1 MDNKQLWDS
10 ALIEIGLSISEANFK
25 TWFKDTFVSKQEE
38 GVVYISV
45 PSEFVKSWLKDKFH
59 NLTLKTLRLTSEN
72 IRGVDYVVS
81 KERPLGQKSM
91 DGVNSLGKIE
101 LPLDN
106 FYVNKKDN
114 LNPRY
119 DFNSFVVGSFNELAH
134 AASQAVLKNPGGVY
148 NPLFIYGQTGVGKT
162 HLMQAIGNKIKDL
175 YQNKNVYYLT
185 SEKFAVDYTNSIQAN
200 TVSSFKEKYRKY
212 QVIVMDDIQFFSG
225 KEKTQEELFHL
236 FNTLY
241 ESGAQIIFS
250 SDRHPNFIPGLEDR
264 LKSRFAQGMIVDI
277 SPPDYES
284 RVAIIKKKSGQSN
297 FLIPD
302 EIVEYLATSVE
313 GSIRELE
320 GLLNS
325 IICQAQLKNKIPNL
339 NEIKGLIKNNI
350 KPKKMVPVESI
361 VKTVANYYNI
371 EPDSVY
377 KKTRKKEI
385 VKPRQLVMYLLR
397 EDYSMPYPTIGQKLG
412 GRDHT
417 TVIHSYEKIKRELKE
432 GIILTQEIEQLRSML

>member
-10 ALIEIGLSISEANFK
+10 ALIEIELSISKANFK
-25 TWFKDTFVSKQEE
+25 TWFKETFISKQEE
-38 GVVYISV
+38 GIVYISV
-45 PSEFVKSWLKDKFH
+45 PSEFVKGWLSDKFH
-59 NLTLKTLRLTSEN
+59 RLILKTLRLTNGEVRA
-72 IRGVDYVVS
+72 IEYTVS
-81 KERPLGQKSM
+81 KDKPLNQKMAEEGS
-91 DGVNSLGKIE
+91 SLGKIE

-119 DFNSFVVGSFNELAH
+119 DFDSFVVGPFNELAH
-134 AASQAVLKNPGGVY
+134 AASQAVINNPGGAY

-162 HLMQAIGNKIKDL
+162 HLMQAIGNKIRDL
-175 YQNKNVYYLT
+175 YQNKDVYYLT

-200 TVSSFKEKYRKY
+200 TMGSFKEKYRKY
-212 QVIVMDDIQFFSG
+212 NVIVMDDIQFFSE

-241 ESGAQIIFS
+241 ENGSQVIFS

-284 RVAIIKKKSGQSN
+284 RTAIIKKKSGQSN
-297 FLIPD
+297 FLIPE

-325 IICQAQLKNKIPNL
+325 IICQAQLKNRVPNL
-339 NEIKGLIKNNI
+339 NEVKGLIKSSI

-361 VKTVANYYNI
+361 VKTVTGYYNI
-371 EPDSVY
+371 EPESIY

-432 GIILTQEIEQLRSML
+432 SSSLEREVEQLRSML